1 MFRKRRTHGWVAV
14 ATLALAA
21 SACDAGTAPDV
32 SSELNTDEA
41 QADFEALQTALTSDE
56 LAGFRALAGR
66 TPFDEG
72 PAAVGAMA
80 GTLVRNADE
89 GGAAFVLG
97 LARRLAAGPTRSEA
111 ATGPIISGW
120 HRGTTFVYSA
130 ERDTYEPDL
139 TLEGA
144 PETGVRFILYD
155 VDAEGR
161 PVPGEESGY
170 ADLIDEGDGSAED
183 ISLRLVVIQHEET
196 VLDYATT
203 LDHDA
208 TRAGLTVGGF
218 LFGDGVRLDFDVTVA
233 ARDLDGVAQL
243 DLDFEL
249 AVASRDFQI
258 TGSFRGVEED
268 DDDGDGEIHLDV
280 RHGQN
285 RIELDMMG
293 TEGVLDGTVALDGAP
308 FALVSGPS
316 DDSSITDP
324 SGEALTW
331 PEIVVLMKVVDVVE
345 DVFDLLEDLLD
356 PVGNLVLLGWVL

>member
-1 MFRKRRTHGWVAV
+1 MFRKRRAHGWVAV
-14 ATLALAA
+14 ATLALATA
-21 SACDAGTAPDV
+21 ACDAGTAPDV
-32 SSELNTDEA
+32 SSELNTDAA

-66 TPFDEG
+66 TPFEEG
-72 PAAVGAMA
+72 PAAVGSLA
-80 GTLVRNADE
+80 GTLAHETDE
-89 GGAAFVLG
+89 GGPAFVLG
-97 LARRLAAGPTRSEA
+97 LARRLAAGPARSEA

-130 ERDTYEPDL
+130 ERDAYEPDL

-144 PETGVRFILYD
+144 PETGVRFILYE
-155 VDAEGR
+155 VDAVGR
-161 PVPGEESGY
+161 PVPGQETGY

-183 ISLRLVVIQHEET
+183 ISLRLVVVQHEET

-218 LFGDGVRLDFDVTVA
+218 LLGDGVRLDFDVTVA
-233 ARDLDGVAQL
+233 ARDLDGVARL
-243 DLDFEL
+243 DVDFEL

-268 DDDGDGEIHLDV
+268 DDGDGEIHLDV
-280 RHGQN
+280 RHGQS
-285 RIELDMMG
+285 RIELDMIG

-308 FALVSGPS
+308 FALVTGPS
-316 DDSSITDP
+316 DDPTITDP
-324 SGEALTW
+324 SGEPLTW
-331 PEIVVLMKVVDVVE
+331 PEIVVLTKVVDVVE

-356 PVGNLVLLGWVL
+356 PVGNLVFLGWVL